1 MIMIFDPKGHLYII
15 ILISEKKKKKNGRC
29 ALFILVGR
37 RRGPRPVEMDV
48 LPLAI
53 TAVPDTRFL
62 ALLRVGLSLSIFSQN
77 NKCYKKKILSKDL
90 KIDLLVDELSQ
101 SDVGDAGCILAHQM
115 DVRIEDERID

>member
-1 MIMIFDPKGHLYII
+1 M
-15 ILISEKKKKKNGRC
+15 
-29 ALFILVGR
+29 
-37 RRGPRPVEMDV
+37 EMDV

-62 ALLRVGLSLSIFSQN
+62 ALLRVGLPLSIFS
-77 NKCYKKKILSKDL
+77 KIISFKKEKSLVRNRY
-90 KIDLLVDELSQ
+90 LLVDELSQ

>member
-1 MIMIFDPKGHLYII
+1 M
-15 ILISEKKKKKNGRC
+15 
-29 ALFILVGR
+29 
-37 RRGPRPVEMDV
+37 EMDV

-77 NKCYKKKILSKDL
+77 NKCYKKTKILSKDL